1 MKMSD
6 FENPTWRAA
15 AILKIVISPCL
26 SRESSEFHEIWYADA
41 NFYQGDGNV
50 TKIQKFPNSRCR
62 TDAIFKII
70 FLAITRL
77 HIVRLRRNFEIGGI
91 IARIW
96 IRIHMLMKM
105 SNFENPTWR
114 TVAILKMVI
123 SPYLSREWSEFDKI
137 WYADANFDK
146 GGGKWQKN
154 QKFANSNGGWTP
166 P

>member
-1 MKMSD
+1 MSN

-62 TDAIFKII
+62 TDAILKII

-123 SPYLSREWSEFDKI
+123 SPYLISYRMVRI
-137 WYADANFDK
+137 WQNLVCRRKF
-146 GGGKWQKN
+146 WQRRRKVTKN